1 MINRDK
7 SSVLFS
13 KNTKEQNKNRV
24 KAILSFN
31 KEGHSGRY
39 LGLPVYIGKSKVKTF
54 AYLKEKIWKCIQGW
68 KEKLLSI
75 AGKEILIK
83 AVAQAVPVYE
93 MACFDLTKSFV
104 IS

>member
-1 MINRDK
+1 MPVEANAKEVKRILDTYEKCSGQMINRDK

-75 AGKEILIK
+75 AGK
-83 AVAQAVPVYE
+83 
-93 MACFDLTKSFV
+93 
-104 IS
+104 

>member
-1 MINRDK
+1 VI
-7 SSVLFS
+7 
-13 KNTKEQNKNRV
+13 
-24 KAILSFN
+24 
-31 KEGHSGRY
+31 
-39 LGLPVYIGKSKVKTF
+39 
-54 AYLKEKIWKCIQGW
+54 IQGW

-83 AVAQAVPVYE
+83 AVAQAVPVYA